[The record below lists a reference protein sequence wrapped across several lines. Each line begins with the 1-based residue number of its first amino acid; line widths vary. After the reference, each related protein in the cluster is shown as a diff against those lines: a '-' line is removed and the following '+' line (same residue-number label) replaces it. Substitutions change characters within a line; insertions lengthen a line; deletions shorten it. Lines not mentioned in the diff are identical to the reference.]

1 MSGWAMVRR
10 VIAILL
16 LVVWTSQ
23 VLGVA
28 VFAVPGR
35 FDGIESVYLSL
46 LTLVIGL
53 VPIVVVLYVVRDRK
67 AGAAVPT
74 EADARDRSVPGSTSP
89 AGTPPS
95 PLLEPLSERELEIL
109 ALVARGY
116 SNKEVAT
123 ELVVSVATVK
133 THLNNSYRKL
143 GASSRTQAIALA
155 RAHGLL

>member
-1 MSGWAMVRR
+1 MSGWAIVRR
-10 VIAILL
+10 AVAVVL
-16 LVVWTSQ
+16 LVLWMSQ

-28 VFAVPGR
+28 VFAVPTR
-35 FDGIESVYLSL
+35 FDGLEAVFLSL

-53 VPIVVVLYVVRDRK
+53 VPIVVVLYLVRDRTSS
-67 AGAAVPT
+67 ATRTATIAPRPASPPT
-74 EADARDRSVPGSTSP
+74 
-89 AGTPPS
+89 S

-109 ALVARGY
+109 ALVARGH

-155 RAHGLL
+155 RDHGLL